1 MTKVF
6 HIKQKMWALGGKF
19 YIKDIENNAHYEVRG
34 SFLEIPKRYT
44 ILDMNGNMVSHITK
58 RLWSLLPKFDVELS
72 DGRQFII
79 IKEWTLFKSK
89 FRIENLGMVVKGD
102 FWSMNFSLYL
112 QGQLVA
118 TISEEW
124 FKLTSTYNVKVFDEN
139 YSDLVISL
147 VIAID
152 RVKEEMAAA
161 SSASSNR

>member
-1 MTKVF
+1 MTKIF
-6 HIKQKMWALGGKF
+6 QIKQKMWSLGGKF
-19 YIKDIENNAHYEVRG
+19 FIKDIENNSHYEVRG

-44 ILDMNGNMVSHITK
+44 IFDMNGNIISHITK
-58 RLWSLLPKFDVELS
+58 RLWSFLPKFDVELS
-72 DGRQFII
+72 DGRHFII
-79 IKEWTLFKSK
+79 IKEWSFFKPK
-89 FRIENLGMVVKGD
+89 YRIENLGMVVKGD

-112 QGQLVA
+112 HGKLVA
-118 TISEEW
+118 IISEKW

-152 RVKEEMAAA
+152 RVKEETAA